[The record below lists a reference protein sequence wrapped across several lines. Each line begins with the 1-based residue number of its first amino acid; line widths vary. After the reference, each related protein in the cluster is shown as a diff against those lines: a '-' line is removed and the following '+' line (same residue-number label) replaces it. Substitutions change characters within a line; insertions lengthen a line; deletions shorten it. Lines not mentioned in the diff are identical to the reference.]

1 MSKDDPINL
10 RQDRRQWLK
19 ASATVLGASLLP
31 LPAVGSEA
39 PQTETQKPPPTP
51 HADAAGAKSAAHFFT
66 PSQHALVEELSET
79 IIPADS
85 HSGGAKAAKVAD
97 FIDQYLRETS
107 DDNQKALWREG
118 LHLIDLMSQHYT
130 EKSFVDAS
138 PEERIAV
145 FTVLSDHDQMTDLP
159 EVRFYKDLKHLTVRG
174 YYTSKIGI
182 HDELEYK
189 GNRIQQ
195 EFSGCDDQP
204 TPTTS

>member
-39 PQTETQKPPPTP
+39 PQTETQTPPSTP
-51 HADAAGAKSAAHFFT
+51 HAEAAGTKSSGHFFT
-66 PSQHALVEELSET
+66 PSQHALVEDLSET

-107 DDNQKALWREG
+107 DDDQKALWREG
-118 LHLIDLMSQHYT
+118 LRLIDSMSQHYT
-130 EKSFVDAS
+130 GKSVVDAS
-138 PEERIAV
+138 PEERIEV
-145 FTVLSDHDQMTDLP
+145 LTVLSDHDQMTDLT